1 LLPKSIEFGS
11 RLNKQ
16 LAQIL
21 KEKEAMARIVVMGL
35 GYVGITTA
43 VGMASLGHE
52 VMGFDIDIERVATL
66 SSGKAPI
73 HEAGIERELENL
85 MKSGNLSFTK
95 DLQHVSNFQGEF
107 FFVCVPT
114 PQDSSGAANLSFV
127 LSVARDLE
135 SIAPPNSV
143 VILKSTVPVGSG
155 LRVTAALNRPDVH
168 VASNPEFLR
177 EGTALQDFFQ
187 PDRIV
192 AGAKDEAV
200 SGRILHLYNSI
211 NAKKIATTIES
222 AELVKYSANAYL
234 AMRLSFV
241 NDIAALCEKIGANVD
256 DVMQGLGSDSR
267 IGPSFL
273 SPGPGWGGS
282 CFPKDTRA
290 LISVASDFGIDLP
303 LIDAALESNEAAF
316 ARVVESIRDLAGGQ
330 LEGKVIAAWGAAFK
344 AHTDDIR
351 DSPAINIITRLLDR
365 GCEVRVFDPVA
376 IVPPMTGLNQFDSAL
391 EAAKGA
397 DVLTVLTEW
406 PEFSTEEARNVAR
419 VMRGAAV
426 LDTRRV
432 LPSVE
437 WIEAVSNFRTL
448 GG

>member
-21 KEKEAMARIVVMGL
+21 KEKEDMARIVVMGL

-95 DLQHVSNFQGEF
+95 NLQHVSNFQGEF

>member
-1 LLPKSIEFGS
+1 
-11 RLNKQ
+11 
-16 LAQIL
+16 
-21 KEKEAMARIVVMGL
+21 MARIVVMGL

-95 DLQHVSNFQGEF
+95 NLQHVSNFQGEF

-222 AELVKYSANAYL
+222 AELVKYSANA
-234 AMRLSFV
+234 
-241 NDIAALCEKIGANVD
+241 
-256 DVMQGLGSDSR
+256 
-267 IGPSFL
+267 
-273 SPGPGWGGS
+273 
-282 CFPKDTRA
+282 
-290 LISVASDFGIDLP
+290 
-303 LIDAALESNEAAF
+303 
-316 ARVVESIRDLAGGQ
+316 
-330 LEGKVIAAWGAAFK
+330 
-344 AHTDDIR
+344 
-351 DSPAINIITRLLDR
+351 
-365 GCEVRVFDPVA
+365 
-376 IVPPMTGLNQFDSAL
+376 
-391 EAAKGA
+391 
-397 DVLTVLTEW
+397 
-406 PEFSTEEARNVAR
+406 
-419 VMRGAAV
+419 
-426 LDTRRV
+426 
-432 LPSVE
+432 
-437 WIEAVSNFRTL
+437 
-448 GG
+448 